1 MSALEVLLQSFCSA
15 SLLGT
20 LLVLVLVYFISTR
33 SGPQDE
39 RREPP
44 GPRALPLLGNLLQL
58 DLSRPDCSL
67 LEFSRHF
74 GSVFTVHF
82 GPKKVVVL
90 AGYQTVKEALVEH
103 AEEFGERDSVQI
115 LHEINQGHGVL
126 WTNGDSW
133 REMRRFSLMNL
144 KDFGM
149 GRKVCEDK
157 IIEESHHLMR
167 VFQSHGG
174 LTCGSADVVPL
185 LLTHLLLPGR
195 AFDSTLPMNYSTAN
209 IICSMVYGDRF
220 DYEDPHFQAMVS
232 RLNENVL
239 LLGSP
244 SVQVYN
250 LFPWLGKW
258 FANRRRFR
266 QLYDVNIQE
275 NLQTFRQLEETLNP
289 HLCRGFVD
297 AFLVRKQSLEDSNV
311 TDSHFHNTNLLMT
324 VLHLFAAG
332 TETTA
337 TTLRWG
343 LLLMS
348 KYPAI
353 QQRVHQE
360 LSAVVGRRQIQVED
374 RKNLPYTDAVIHEIQ
389 RFANIIPLSLPHRTS
404 RDVTFQGH
412 FIRKGTT
419 VYPLLTSVLY
429 DPSQWETPDSF
440 NPRHFLDNQGR
451 FVKRDAF
458 LPFSAGRRVCLGESL
473 ARMELF
479 IFFTSL
485 LQSFRFSPPPGVS
498 EEELDLSPRVG
509 FTRNPRAHQL
519 CAVPRE

>member
-167 VFQSHGG
+167 VFQSHG
-174 LTCGSADVVPL
+174 
-185 LLTHLLLPGR
+185 GR